1 MIIKSNS
8 VAKLITLNLPDS
20 EQLAVLNSV
29 FVFLYKAW
37 SSFLHGHHF
46 LFDLIITLIFGGEWC
61 LMDVHYSL
69 AKHWAWA
76 TCDKHCIY
84 LNFLSYTKDYN
95 FLFTTFVYEMQTGI
109 QMTGVYISPIFTI
122 QIWYSD
128 FENAQLLTWIL
139 SELKDNHLV
148 LSLAVLCYL
157 LIPASSQLI
166 YSNFIFRKIHGVG
179 IPCYLDCIY
188 CLDAYP
194 RVGASSSL

>member
-1 MIIKSNS
+1 
-8 VAKLITLNLPDS
+8 
-20 EQLAVLNSV
+20 
-29 FVFLYKAW
+29 
-37 SSFLHGHHF
+37 
-46 LFDLIITLIFGGEWC
+46 
-61 LMDVHYSL
+61 MDVHYPL
-69 AKHWAWA
+69 AIHWAWA
-76 TCDKHCIY
+76 TWDKHCIY

-109 QMTGVYISPIFTI
+109 RMTGVYIGPIFTI

-166 YSNFIFRKIHGVG
+166 HSNFIFL
-179 IPCYLDCIY
+179 YTW
-188 CLDAYP
+188 
-194 RVGASSSL
+194 